1 MLDQGLLFMD
11 SDLAMLSTS
20 QRWRGMTQT
29 SVRPHWWGTHTE
41 VRQQASQVSNKCEPL
56 STC

>member
-20 QRWRGMTQT
+20 QRWRGMTQNLCQATLVGDPHGSETTGFT
-29 SVRPHWWGTHTE
+29 S
-41 VRQQASQVSNKCEPL
+41 L
-56 STC
+56 